1 MYHVYVP
8 KISYCLP
15 LRWYLGYLSVWML
28 AVDKRLCLLRW
39 VHYICV
45 VQRET
50 KRESSPPTFRLGF
63 LLVTPLARER
73 RRSFEITYL
82 GVKVHRP
89 LSPLLIS
96 KPTKIRGFLF
106 SERVSFLLRVFGKK
120 TSAKPLGL

>member
-8 KISYCLP
+8 KISYSLP
-15 LRWYLGYLSVWML
+15 LRWYLGYLSVRML
-28 AVDKRLCLLRW
+28 VVDKRLCLLRW

-63 LLVTPLARER
+63 LLVTPLAKER

-89 LSPLLIS
+89 LSPQIKNKNPCKSIFYKDFFIVTYL
-96 KPTKIRGFLF
+96 
-106 SERVSFLLRVFGKK
+106 
-120 TSAKPLGL
+120 

>member
-8 KISYCLP
+8 NISYSLP

-28 AVDKRLCLLRW
+28 AVDKRLCLLRR

-89 LSPLLIS
+89 LSPPDFEKSPFASHKGAFFDI
-96 KPTKIRGFLF
+96 KILSGD
-106 SERVSFLLRVFGKK
+106 G
-120 TSAKPLGL
+120 TQNCWIIA

>member
-8 KISYCLP
+8 KISYGLP

-63 LLVTPLARER
+63 LLVTPLAKER

-89 LSPLLIS
+89 LSPLNKNAKALLDNS
-96 KPTKIRGFLF
+96 LARL
-106 SERVSFLLRVFGKK
+106 FLLGQDSFSFWGKK
-120 TSAKPLGL
+120 SIH

>member
-1 MYHVYVP
+1 MIKKYHVYVP
-8 KISYCLP
+8 KISYSLP

-39 VHYICV
+39 VHYICDA
-45 VQRET
+45 QRET

-89 LSPLLIS
+89 LSPPDFEKSPFVLNEGAFFEI
-96 KPTKIRGFLF
+96 KILSGDGTQN
-106 SERVSFLLRVFGKK
+106 SWII
-120 TSAKPLGL
+120 A

>member
-1 MYHVYVP
+1 MIKKYHVYVP
-8 KISYCLP
+8 KISYSLP

-45 VQRET
+45 VQSET

-89 LSPLLIS
+89 LSPL
-96 KPTKIRGFLF
+96 
-106 SERVSFLLRVFGKK
+106 K
-120 TSAKPLGL
+120 TSNAPVGAFLIRRTWNACIPK